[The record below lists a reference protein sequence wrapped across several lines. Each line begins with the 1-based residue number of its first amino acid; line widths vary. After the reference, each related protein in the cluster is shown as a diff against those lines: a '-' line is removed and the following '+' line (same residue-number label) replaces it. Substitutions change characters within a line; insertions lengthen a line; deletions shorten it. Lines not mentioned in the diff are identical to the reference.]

1 MVLPEV
7 GDEVLVAFEQGDP
20 QRPYVLGGL
29 FNGIDTP
36 STKSVELIDS
46 GSGAINRR
54 SFISRNGHRIDL
66 LDASGKTEG
75 VTTESGDGK
84 LRIALDAVATK
95 VTVHS
100 DGAVL
105 VEGKKGIVIDAGTA
119 KLELKGSQIAMTA
132 TQGVSVSAGS
142 GAVDINTSGPMSLQG
157 TTVKVTASGAAQF
170 QAGGP
175 NVITGTPVKIN

>member
-1 MVLPEV
+1 
-7 GDEVLVAFEQGDP
+7 
-20 QRPYVLGGL
+20 L

-36 STKSVELIDS
+36 STKSIDLIDS

-66 LDASGKTEG
+66 LDANGKTEG

-100 DGAVL
+100 DGTVL
-105 VEGKKGIVIDAGTA
+105 VEGSKGIVIDAGTST
-119 KLELKGSQIAMTA
+119 LELKGGQIAMTA
-132 TQGVSVSAGS
+132 TQGVTVSGGS
-142 GAVDINTSGPMSLQG
+142 GAVDVTTSGAVSLQG
-157 TTVKVTASGAAQF
+157 GTVAVTASSAAQF

-175 NVITGTPVKIN
+175 NVITGTPVQIN